1 MEMSQIIVAQN
12 VHGIVMAGE
21 NRAIQLDEKGSEI
34 SLQINRLLPLT
45 AHSALLISGA
55 AEGRDMGS
63 ALKDFL
69 LGEKLNDVQDIYGTT
84 LAYLSTE
91 YERFMRKKC
100 ELLPIDP
107 IHQVSFVLG
116 GRTDKDQKMPYRL
129 YYIWTKKKLPQLD
142 GDEISRAFSLPR
154 RMGLEFQLNKM
165 CKEDAP
171 LKEILRKMAEGME
184 QLKSKGEVS
193 GPFSFGMIT
202 QEGYQSLNP

>member
-1 MEMSQIIVAQN
+1 
-12 VHGIVMAGE
+12 
-21 NRAIQLDEKGSEI
+21 
-34 SLQINRLLPLT
+34 
-45 AHSALLISGA
+45 
-55 AEGRDMGS
+55 
-63 ALKDFL
+63 
-69 LGEKLNDVQDIYGTT
+69 VQDVYGTA

-116 GRTDKDQKMPYRL
+116 GRTEKDQKMPYRL

-142 GDEISRAFSLPR
+142 GDEISNAFSLPR
-154 RMGLEFQLNKM
+154 RMSLEFKLNKM
-165 CKEDAP
+165 CKENAP
-171 LKEILRKMAEGME
+171 LKEILKKMAEGME

>member
-1 MEMSQIIVAQN
+1 MSQIIVAQN
-12 VHGIVMAGE
+12 VHGIVLAGE
-21 NRAIQLDEKGSEI
+21 NRAIQLDENGNEI
-34 SLQINRLLPLT
+34 SLQINRLIPLT
-45 AHSALLISGA
+45 SYCALLVSGS

-63 ALKDFL
+63 ALKNFL
-69 LGEKLNDVQDIYGTT
+69 VGEKLNDVQDIYGTA

-107 IHQVSFVLG
+107 IHQVSFILS
-116 GRTDKDQKMPYRL
+116 GRTEKDRQMPFRL

-165 CKEDAP
+165 CKENAP
-171 LKEILRKMAEGME
+171 LKEILVKMKEGME
-184 QLKSKGEVS
+184 QLKRKGEVS
-193 GPFSFGMIT
+193 GPFSFATIN
-202 QEGYQSLNP
+202 QEGFQSLNP